1 MWWEPQPGE
10 EQLRAET
17 FALLNRYVNTIGLVE
32 PEPSVVR
39 GVGIGAPVL
48 SEEAVGPPLLR
59 DWRPL
64 LLIDDRSVLLSL
76 TLPPVAPVRLSLN
89 ELDPSSRAYQEL
101 LEWPLPDDVLLEPVG
116 PILPAVQPGAAV
128 RGAGQATAGLPVMV
142 NDPTIPHHHG
152 FLTVAHGVG
161 ALGSTIYVDLQA
173 GGQATGKVLYRD
185 ESARGTNGGDD
196 IALVGLDQ
204 PWRLRGVLA
213 NQGVQQAPPGPRY
226 PTLPVDLYG
235 SVSGKVLAQVNGALL
250 QLGDQTW
257 QWLHCWELGATQ
269 PFMQRGDSGSVAID
283 PSGSGSIFGHF
294 VGGAPALRGAG
305 PFTHHWVQDLGRVL
319 GRQPGLAGMITF

>member
-10 EQLRAET
+10 EELRYET
-17 FALLNRYVNTIGLVE
+17 AVLLDRYVSAIHSDE
-32 PEPSVVR
+32 PEQSVVR
-39 GVGIGAPVL
+39 GVGIGAPAF

-76 TLPPVAPVRLSLN
+76 RPPPGSAPPPRFGFN
-89 ELDPSSRAYQEL
+89 ELDSLSRAYQEL
-101 LEWPLPDDVLLEPVG
+101 REWPLPDDVLLEPVG
-116 PILPAVQPGAAV
+116 PILPAVRPGAAV
-128 RGAGQATAGLPVMV
+128 HGAGQATVGLPVMV
-142 NDPTIPHHHG
+142 TVPNRHG

-161 ALGSTIYVDLQA
+161 AVGSTVHVDLQA
-173 GGQATGKVLYRD
+173 GGQASGTVLYRD
-185 ESARGTNGGDD
+185 DSAKGGKGGDD
-196 IALVGLDQ
+196 IALVELDP

-213 NQGVQQAPPGPRY
+213 NQGVQQAPPGPPY

-269 PFMQRGDSGSVAID
+269 PSMQRGDSGSVAID
-283 PSGSGSIFGHF
+283 PSGNGSIFGHF
-294 VGGAPALRGAG
+294 VGGSPALRGTG
-305 PFTHHWVQDLGRVL
+305 PFTHHWVQDLGQVL
-319 GRQPGLAGMITF
+319 GRQPNLAGMITF